1 MSSIRSVLK
10 NFARNAEL
18 EEFLKARVSD
28 AGYGG
33 VDIVKTPLGSSL
45 TVYVTRPGL
54 VIGRRGVGIKSLTED
69 VEKKFELTNL
79 QISVLEVESP
89 ELHPL
94 IMANR
99 LAQTVSRGTPF
110 RRSANWTMNMIMNA
124 GAKGVEIEVSGKL
137 RSDRAH
143 QEKYRAGVVPKTGE
157 TARRVVRHATL
168 EVLLKSGLFGIKVS
182 IAIPEIEKPEI
193 EMIEQSKVESK
204 EPHSTPATTSDTQ
217 SKPQVEE
224 IAKSQAR

>member
-1 MSSIRSVLK
+1 MSSIRSILK
-10 NFARNAEL
+10 NFSRNAEL
-18 EEFLKARVSD
+18 YEFLKEKVSD

-33 VDIVKTPLGSSL
+33 VDIVKTPLGSNL

-54 VIGRRGVGIKSLTED
+54 VIGRRGVGIKSLTEE
-69 VEKKFELTNL
+69 VEKKFNLTNL
-79 QISVLEVESP
+79 QISVLEVEFP

-99 LAQTVSRGTPF
+99 LAQTVARGTPF

-182 IAIPEIEKPEI
+182 IAVPEMEKPEV
-193 EMIEQSKVESK
+193 EMLEPPKEDSK
-204 EPHSTPATTSDTQ
+204 EPHQIKESTTNPQ
-217 SKPQVEE
+217 SGPQVE
-224 IAKSQAR
+224 